1 MKIGP
6 RVDIRVCPDDASQ
19 YCEPGYVFYD
29 NKNNGRFITLLLGI
43 DRIYFKSFHFHYKI
57 GCVIFRMVTIG

>member
-29 NKNNGRFITLLLGI
+29 NKNNGRFITLSLGI
-43 DRIYFKSFHFHYKI
+43 DISNLSILFLRL
-57 GCVIFRMVTIG
+57 VA

>member
-29 NKNNGRFITLLLGI
+29 NKNNGRFITLSLGI
-43 DRIYFKSFHFHYKI
+43 DRYISNLSILFLRL
-57 GCVIFRMVTIG
+57 VA

>member
-6 RVDIRVCPDDASQ
+6 RVDIRVCPDDASE

-29 NKNNGRFITLLLGI
+29 NKNNGWFRTLYNIVYISNLFIFFIRL
-43 DRIYFKSFHFHYKI
+43 
-57 GCVIFRMVTIG
+57 VA